1 MLREPFA
8 FEVLPGRNEGTRIV
22 RLTGPFILQNIF
34 TLQDALSKEQP
45 SLTIFDM
52 AGVPYMDSAGIGV
65 ITNYYVSAAGRG
77 NKVIVA
83 GASSRI
89 LDVFKVT
96 RVDNIIPMAASVEEA
111 EARA

>member
-1 MLREPFA
+1 MLKEPFA
-8 FEVLPGRNEGTRIV
+8 FEVLPGRNESTRIV

-34 TLQDALSKEQP
+34 ELQGELSKEQP
-45 SLTIFDM
+45 AVTIFDM
-52 AGVPYMDSAGIGV
+52 SGVPYMDSAGIGV

-77 NKVIVA
+77 NKIVVV

-96 RVDNIIPMAASVEEA
+96 RVDSVIPMAASVEAA
-111 EARA
+111 EALA